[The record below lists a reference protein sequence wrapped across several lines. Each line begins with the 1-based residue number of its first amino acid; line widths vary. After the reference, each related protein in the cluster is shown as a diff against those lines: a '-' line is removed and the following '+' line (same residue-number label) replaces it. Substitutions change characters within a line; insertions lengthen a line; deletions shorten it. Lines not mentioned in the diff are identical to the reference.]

1 MGGKILRIGAVAW
14 LIAQILIGFLQMAGN
29 RIMPV
34 ALDSLFLHICKEI
47 LRVLHRNHKQME
59 HRLRV
64 LWMGLHGKKRI
75 CDFFQ
80 ISLPDF
86 PASCCPLRQIFQ
98 ADAQNR
104 SLQSF
109 QSVII
114 SHNIVIISHLASLIL
129 DRRNGVKIF
138 FFPAGNAAAL
148 SERIQI
154 LTGIK
159 RKAPEFSQT
168 ADHFSLIERTVCLGT
183 AASMAAV
190 LFASGDQREILP
202 HGKVM
207 IHDPLIGRTG
217 GSALQLMETSK
228 SLMATREHLASIL
241 SEHTGHSLE
250 EIYEKT
256 ARDTYFDAE
265 EAVAFGLADRVITQI

>member
-1 MGGKILRIGAVAW
+1 MATIATPHIIRESSSGYSTVSILDDM
-14 LIAQILIGFLQMAGN
+14 LQN
-29 RIMPV
+29 REVECVGEITDESV
-34 ALDSLFLHICKEI
+34 YSLCRQLRYLHRLDPKKEI
-47 LRVLHRNHKQME
+47 TMFINSPGGSVTD
-59 HRLRV
+59 
-64 LWMGLHGKKRI
+64 GLALYDVMKGI
-75 CDFFQ
+75 V
-80 ISLPDF
+80 
-86 PASCCPLRQIFQ
+86 CP
-98 ADAQNR
+98 
-104 SLQSF
+104 
-109 QSVII
+109 V
-114 SHNIVIISHLASLIL
+114 
-129 DRRNGVKIF
+129 
-138 FFPAGNAAAL
+138 
-148 SERIQI
+148 
-154 LTGIK
+154 
-159 RKAPEFSQT
+159 
-168 ADHFSLIERTVCLGT
+168 RTVCLGT

-241 SEHTGHSLE
+241 AEHTGHSLE

>member
-1 MGGKILRIGAVAW
+1 MATIATPHIIRESSSGYSTVSILDDM
-14 LIAQILIGFLQMAGN
+14 LQN
-29 RIMPV
+29 REVECVGEITDESV
-34 ALDSLFLHICKEI
+34 YSLCRQLRYLHRLDPKKEI
-47 LRVLHRNHKQME
+47 TMFINSPGGSVTD
-59 HRLRV
+59 
-64 LWMGLHGKKRI
+64 GLALYDVMKGI
-75 CDFFQ
+75 
-80 ISLPDF
+80 
-86 PASCCPLRQIFQ
+86 ACP
-98 ADAQNR
+98 
-104 SLQSF
+104 
-109 QSVII
+109 V
-114 SHNIVIISHLASLIL
+114 H
-129 DRRNGVKIF
+129 
-138 FFPAGNAAAL
+138 
-148 SERIQI
+148 
-154 LTGIK
+154 
-159 RKAPEFSQT
+159 
-168 ADHFSLIERTVCLGT
+168 TVCLGT

>member
-1 MGGKILRIGAVAW
+1 MFINSPGGSVTGGLALYDVMKG
-14 LIAQILIGFLQMAGN
+14 IAC
-29 RIMPV
+29 PV
-34 ALDSLFLHICKEI
+34 
-47 LRVLHRNHKQME
+47 
-59 HRLRV
+59 
-64 LWMGLHGKKRI
+64 
-75 CDFFQ
+75 
-80 ISLPDF
+80 
-86 PASCCPLRQIFQ
+86 
-98 ADAQNR
+98 
-104 SLQSF
+104 
-109 QSVII
+109 
-114 SHNIVIISHLASLIL
+114 
-129 DRRNGVKIF
+129 
-138 FFPAGNAAAL
+138 
-148 SERIQI
+148 
-154 LTGIK
+154 
-159 RKAPEFSQT
+159 
-168 ADHFSLIERTVCLGT
+168 RTVCLGT

>member
-1 MGGKILRIGAVAW
+1 MSLVPYVVEQTNRGERSYDIFSRLLNDRIVM
-14 LIAQILIGFLQMAGN
+14 LSEEVN
-29 RIMPV
+29 
-34 ALDSLFLHICKEI
+34 DTT
-47 LRVLHRNHKQME
+47 
-59 HRLRV
+59 
-64 LWMGLHGKKRI
+64 
-75 CDFFQ
+75 
-80 ISLPDF
+80 
-86 PASCCPLRQIFQ
+86 
-98 ADAQNR
+98 
-104 SLQSF
+104 
-109 QSVII
+109 
-114 SHNIVIISHLASLIL
+114 ASLIVAQL
-129 DRRNGVKIF
+129 LYLEAQDPDKDIQFYINSPGGSVTD
-138 FFPAGNAAAL
+138 GLAL
-148 SERIQI
+148 YDVMK
-154 LTGIK
+154 GI
-159 RKAPEFSQT
+159 ACPV
-168 ADHFSLIERTVCLGT
+168 RTVCLGT

-190 LFASGDQREILP
+190 LFASGAQREILP